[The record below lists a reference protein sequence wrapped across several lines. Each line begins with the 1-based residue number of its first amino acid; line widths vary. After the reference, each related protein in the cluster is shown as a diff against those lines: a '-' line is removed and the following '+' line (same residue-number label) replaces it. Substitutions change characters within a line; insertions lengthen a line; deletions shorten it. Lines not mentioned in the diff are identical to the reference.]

1 MRGKKTHSRD
11 KAKVIEA
18 KLNDPEMSL
27 RDIEKETGIDH
38 NSVWRTIN
46 EVPSLIETS
55 WNKGRQMIE
64 KLHSIVD
71 DIINIQK
78 KSLKTFSQ
86 MADEW
91 ELSTKEVKD
100 LSDIGKTNRER
111 AQVLEWKPTDISK
124 IDFNLEGKSIKELE
138 ELRKSILQSKIR

>member
-1 MRGKKTHSRD
+1 
-11 KAKVIEA
+11 
-18 KLNDPEMSL
+18 
-27 RDIEKETGIDH
+27 
-38 NSVWRTIN
+38 
-46 EVPSLIETS
+46 
-55 WNKGRQMIE
+55 MIE

-138 ELRKSILQSKIR
+138 ELRKSILQSKTR

>member
-1 MRGKKTHSRD
+1 MQGKRTPTQLKT
-11 KAKVIEA
+11 AVIKS
-18 KLNDPEMSL
+18 KLADTNISL

-138 ELRKSILQSKIR
+138 ELRKSILSSKK